1 MACPKLSSGI
11 NCSSCFATDSLP
23 LIQQLIHPDKM
34 QIRVPCSHIK
44 QHVVKSHARK
54 NPIMKNGVL
63 RNRQLFAF
71 GLEGTQHFYSDFLI
85 AILAFSHK
93 TMPSFVIGS
102 NQINLRAVSPPSP
115 QSRHRKRQ
123 LPGKAESC
131 QVLTTDLLKRFR
143 CEIRKT
149 RLYGRFPF

>member
-1 MACPKLSSGI
+1 
-11 NCSSCFATDSLP
+11 
-23 LIQQLIHPDKM
+23 M
-34 QIRVPCSHIK
+34 QIRISCGHIK
-44 QHVVKSHARK
+44 QHVVKTHAGK
-54 NPIMKNGVL
+54 NPIVKNGVF
-63 RNRQLFAF
+63 RDRQLFAF
-71 GLEGTQHFYSDFLI
+71 GLKGAQYFYSDFLI
-85 AILAFSHK
+85 AILAFSHN

>member
-11 NCSSCFATDSLP
+11 NCSYCFATDSLP